1 MKLLILC
8 WQVVGG
14 NINGYTYFLQAGY
27 FWSYWKFLLV
37 ILIVFTCRLCLY
49 MILNYV
55 FFPWHK
61 RCWLFFLVNSKLR
74 NFPYMSIV
82 LEFYPNFF
90 FFGKYCL
97 IHWLPVSFTSPKA
110 SMLPHYPCLVFLFF
124 FVFPLLFI
132 NGLLKSFIYLF
143 EFKLSILWWLL
154 LIIKQRN

>member
-8 WQVVGG
+8 WQVVGE

-37 ILIVFTCRLCLY
+37 ILIVFTCRLCVY

-90 FFGKYCL
+90 FFLGNIVLYIGCQYL
-97 IHWLPVSFTSPKA
+97 LHPPR
-110 SMLPHYPCLVFLFF
+110 HPCCHIILVLFFFSFLFF
-124 FVFPLLFI
+124 PCYSSMV
-132 NGLLKSFIYLF
+132 Y
-143 EFKLSILWWLL
+143 
-154 LIIKQRN
+154 

>member
-8 WQVVGG
+8 WQVVGE

-37 ILIVFTCRLCLY
+37 ILIVFTCRLCVY

-90 FFGKYCL
+90 FFFGKYCL
-97 IHWLPVSFTSPKA
+97 IHWLPVSFTSPRA

-124 FVFPLLFI
+124 FVFPVIHQWFTKEFYLFI
-132 NGLLKSFIYLF
+132 WI
-143 EFKLSILWWLL
+143 
-154 LIIKQRN
+154 